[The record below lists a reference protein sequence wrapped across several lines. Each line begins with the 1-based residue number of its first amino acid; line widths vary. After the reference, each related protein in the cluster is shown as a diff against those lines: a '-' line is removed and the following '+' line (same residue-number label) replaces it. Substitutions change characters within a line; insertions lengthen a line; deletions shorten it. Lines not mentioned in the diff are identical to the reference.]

1 MPSRRCGAAPG
12 EAGGLWYAR
21 CAALCCADRTGPSLP
36 ARPPARRAAE
46 HAELRRG
53 EVQRSLVASSARLAA
68 LARAT
73 REAKE
78 AVQAA
83 LGVKLARRVNIMGE
97 INNLIS

>member
-1 MPSRRCGAAPG
+1 
-12 EAGGLWYAR
+12 
-21 CAALCCADRTGPSLP
+21 
-36 ARPPARRAAE
+36 
-46 HAELRRG
+46 
-53 EVQRSLVASSARLAA
+53 VQRSLVASSARLAA